1 MTTTAYMVWLIIGCA
16 LVTWLPRVIPFIFV
30 RNVKLPEIVLKW
42 LSFIPVCIL
51 SALVVENLLDTDSGK
66 VVTLNWPVFLTF
78 VPTLIIALLTK
89 SLSITVVAGV
99 IIMAAVRYF
108 M

>member
-1 MTTTAYMVWLIIGCA
+1 MTTTSYMVWLIIGCA

-30 RNVKLPEIVLKW
+30 RSVTLPDVVLKW
-42 LSFIPVCIL
+42 LSFIPFCIL
-51 SALVVENLLDTDSGK
+51 SALVIENLIDTESGK
-66 VVTLNWPVFLTF
+66 VVSLDWPVFITF
-78 VPTLIIALLTK
+78 VPTLIIALVTK

-99 IIMAAVRYF
+99 IIMAAVRFF

>member
-1 MTTTAYMVWLIIGCA
+1 MTTTTSMVWLIIGCA
-16 LVTWLPRVIPFIFV
+16 LVTWLPRILPFMFV
-30 RNVKLPEIVLKW
+30 RSVKLPDVVLKW

-51 SALVVENLLDTDSGK
+51 SALVIENLLDTESQSY
-66 VVTLNWPVFLTF
+66 VTLNWPVFFAF
-78 VPTLIIALLTK
+78 VPTLGIALITK

-99 IIMAAVRYF
+99 IIMAAVRFF

>member
-1 MTTTAYMVWLIIGCA
+1 MTTTASMVWLIIGCA
-16 LVTWLPRVIPFIFV
+16 LVTWLPRIIPFMFV
-30 RNVKLPEIVLKW
+30 RSVTLPDVVLKW

-51 SALVVENLLDTDSGK
+51 SALVIENLLDTESTSF
-66 VVTLNWPVFLTF
+66 VTLDWPVFLTF
-78 VPTLIIALLTK
+78 VPTLIIALVTK

-99 IIMAAVRYF
+99 IIMAVVRFF

>member
-1 MTTTAYMVWLIIGCA
+1 MTTTASMVWLIIGCA
-16 LVTWLPRVIPFIFV
+16 LVTWLPRIVPFMFV
-30 RNVKLPEIVLKW
+30 RSVKLPDVVLKW

-51 SALVVENLLDTDSGK
+51 SALVFGNLLDTESTSF
-66 VVTLNWPVFLTF
+66 VTLDWPVFITF
-78 VPTLIIALLTK
+78 VPTLIIALVTK

-99 IIMAAVRYF
+99 MIMAMVRFF